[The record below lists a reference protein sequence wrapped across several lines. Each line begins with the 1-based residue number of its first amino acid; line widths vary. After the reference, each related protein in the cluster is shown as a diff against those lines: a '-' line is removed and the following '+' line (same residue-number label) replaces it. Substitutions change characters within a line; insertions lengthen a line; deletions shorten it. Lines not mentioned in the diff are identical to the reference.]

1 MLKSRKTDLADCDS
15 MVERSESFNAA
26 RVVGEPQAATGLNEC
41 TSEGSGWRRMPKP
54 RKAWLLPCN
63 KPPKRCIPILFVLK

>member
-1 MLKSRKTDLADCDS
+1 MLKSRKTDREGCDS

-26 RVVGEPQAATGLNEC
+26 RIVGEPQAATGLNEF

-54 RKAWLLPCN
+54 RKGRRASPAYRVL
-63 KPPKRCIPILFVLK
+63 RCKTRQ